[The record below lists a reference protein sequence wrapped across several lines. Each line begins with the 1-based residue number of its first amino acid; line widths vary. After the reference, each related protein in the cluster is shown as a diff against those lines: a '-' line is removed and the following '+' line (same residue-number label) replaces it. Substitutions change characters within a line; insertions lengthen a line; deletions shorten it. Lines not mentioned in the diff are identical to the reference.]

1 MNPVPVMQLVEIIKG
16 LATSTETLDTT
27 LQLATAMGK
36 TTTKS
41 EDVPGFIA
49 NRLLMPYINE
59 AIYALYEVRS
69 DPVHGIENSLSK
81 SMLS

>member
-69 DPVHGIENSLSK
+69 TPVRGIGNSLAK
-81 SMLS
+81 ATVA

>member
-69 DPVHGIENSLSK
+69 ASGTRDRKLVY
-81 SMLS
+81 